1 VAHAK
6 TAPRVRA
13 VTNATIAK
21 NSVVTLHYK
30 LTLDDG
36 SVADSSF
43 GGDPLAVRVGNM
55 VVALRRDMARL
66 IEVEP

>member
-1 VAHAK
+1 M
-6 TAPRVRA
+6 
-13 VTNATIAK
+13 TNATIAK

-43 GGDPLAVRVGNM
+43 GGDPLAYLHGHGNL
-55 VVALRRDMARL
+55 VPGLERQL
-66 IEVEP
+66 QGK